1 MKLQVPEA
9 RDEQAWVEDADRLG
23 GELHHEASGKGSD
36 TCNAVMFE
44 VHVAVVDHPE
54 CGDCVALALD
64 SIDVEPVCDLALL
77 GHQPLRTVLY
87 RSCFDTADVYH
98 GRCAGRAE
106 QLAAEQL
113 HAVECR
119 HLGKHSSARL
129 REERQVNLARPHTH
143 VTPER
148 PADAELIPACCH
160 LAQSDRGK
168 YVVSAPE
175 VGPPIRS
182 RQPDQRPEAAPAPRA
197 LGEGCLQ
204 VEVAADLDLAYIR
217 VCGRV
222 LCGHGCR
229 PVDARAMDDQV
240 NSATL
245 FDPLGD
251 SAKLGR
257 VANIGAVV
265 SRPAAAVVGFELGY

>member
-1 MKLQVPEA
+1 MQNSSLPVAISASANADSTSFAPPQSGSPYSPLQPTTPPKP
-9 RDEQAWVEDADRLG
+9 
-23 GELHHEASGKGSD
+23 HH
-36 TCNAVMFE
+36 
-44 VHVAVVDHPE
+44 P
-54 CGDCVALALD
+54 
-64 SIDVEPVCDLALL
+64 P
-77 GHQPLRTVLY
+77 
-87 RSCFDTADVYH
+87 
-98 GRCAGRAE
+98 
-106 QLAAEQL
+106 
-113 HAVECR
+113 
-119 HLGKHSSARL
+119 
-129 REERQVNLARPHTH
+129 
-143 VTPER
+143 
-148 PADAELIPACCH
+148 PA
-160 LAQSDRGK
+160 
-168 YVVSAPE
+168 
-175 VGPPIRS
+175 PPILPRH
-182 RQPDQRPEAAPAPRA
+182 PDQRPEAAPAPRA

-265 SRPAAAVVGFELGY
+265 SRPAAAVVGFELGYEFLRLDRPGDRLE